1 MMDDID
7 IRLNGFAAIEHI
19 DHLKNYFLP
28 KIAKFSEQ
36 IDKFMHDN
44 KNMREC
50 IIRFDEDIAM
60 KSNKSELII
69 LKKEL
74 EGIYI
79 TIDAYHEQQDRF
91 VEFQRI
97 FDVEKAERD

>member
-1 MMDDID
+1 MKGDKSLIDDIG

-28 KIAKFSEQ
+28 KIALFSEQ
-36 IDKFMHDN
+36 IDKFMFDN

-50 IIRFDEDIAM
+50 IVRFDEDIAM
-60 KSNKSELII
+60 KSNKSDILI
-69 LKKEL
+69 LKQEL

-79 TIDAYHEQQDRF
+79 SAQEY
-91 VEFQRI
+91 
-97 FDVEKAERD
+97 